1 MTRMSVHETLCG
13 YAVLVDGRMYVYMCW
28 SREQKSELNSIS
40 TFSSKGTLQCPP
52 LDCPKKHS
60 YLNFIM
66 ADEDYE
72 AGWQTMESGMFWWQ

>member
-1 MTRMSVHETLCG
+1 MRVCG
-13 YAVLVDGRMYVYMCW
+13 TCGREDVRVYVLVPRAKIRIEFDFHLFLEKDASV
-28 SREQKSELNSIS
+28 
-40 TFSSKGTLQCPP
+40 SSVRLS
-52 LDCPKKHS
+52 KKHS